1 MGRFGGME
9 GYEDEVSGLEGS
21 GEEGFRGDGLGLSG
35 ALGQVH
41 WIKILGYIFRR
52 QLFFEYSKLS
62 WIYSLQRMDIYSIA
76 HATVKMYIARKIT
89 RALGPFRP
97 DEFVRI

>member
-9 GYEDEVSGLEGS
+9 GYEDEVPGLEGS

-41 WIKILGYIFRR
+41 WIKILGCIFRR
-52 QLFFEYSKLS
+52 QLFWNIVSFLGCIAYSV
-62 WIYSLQRMDIYSIA
+62 WIY
-76 HATVKMYIARKIT
+76 TV
-89 RALGPFRP
+89 
-97 DEFVRI
+97 